1 MFIFLRHYKKE
12 NIRNEKLQL
21 RIIIMYGCS
30 FSLILFIQLFMLVT
44 TSMDKVS
51 FFFEL
56 LE

>member
-1 MFIFLRHYKKE
+1 MFIFLILYKKE

-51 FFFEL
+51 FFLNF
-56 LE
+56 